1 MNIQRITAEH
11 PAFPANLKTVYQPPK
26 AVYFRGSIE
35 FEPGVAVVGTRKISP
50 YGRSCVDLLVPE
62 LVRLGQ
68 TVVSGLAFGI
78 DAAAHLS
85 ALDSGGTTVAVIGTG
100 VDDDSIYPR
109 ADLELARRI
118 IKEGGCLM
126 SEYPPGTPGFK
137 NHFPE
142 RNRIIAGLSR
152 AVLVIEAPEKSGAMI
167 TARLAL
173 ESGRDV
179 WAVPGPITHPNGW
192 GPNRLIRDG
201 ATPIANLEDL
211 RHALGFQEPLFSPL
225 KGEKNKSLSGR
236 EGRVSLQ
243 DPSGFATS
251 PFRGGI
257 TLTDEECGVIEL
269 LTMESLS
276 ADQIS
281 KRLGKNI
288 AAVSILLTRLELK
301 GLVRSLGGGRFSLYT

>member
-1 MNIQRITAEH
+1 MNIQNITAEH
-11 PAFPANLKTVYQPPK
+11 PAFPTDLKTVYQPPK
-26 AVYFRGSIE
+26 SLYFRGSLDAGPCI
-35 FEPGVAVVGTRKISP
+35 GVVGTRKISP

-62 LVRLGQ
+62 LVRFGQ
-68 TVVSGLAFGI
+68 TVVSGLAYGI
-78 DAAAHLS
+78 DAAVHHS
-85 ALDSGGTTVAVIGTG
+85 TLDSGGKTVAVIGTG

-109 ADLELARRI
+109 ANLELARRI

-142 RNRIIAGLSR
+142 RNRIIAGLSQ

-179 WAVPGPITHPNGW
+179 WAVPGPITHPNAW

-211 RHALGFQEPLFSPL
+211 RHALGFDGAAPKQAAM
-225 KGEKNKSLSGR
+225 K
-236 EGRVSLQ
+236 
-243 DPSGFATS
+243 FA
-251 PFRGGI
+251 
-257 TLTDEECGVIEL
+257 LTDEERGVIEL
-269 LTMESLS
+269 LTAEALS
-276 ADQIS
+276 ADQIA
-281 KRLGKNI
+281 KRSSRTI
-288 AAVSILLTRLELK
+288 AAISILLTQLELK
-301 GLVRSLGGGRFSLYT
+301 GLIRSLGGSRFALYT